1 MGRETGITW
10 TRSTF
15 NPWRGCQRV
24 SPGCEHC
31 YAETLSKRNHALLG
45 RWGPPAAGGTRVIA
59 SPAMWREPLRWN
71 AAAKASG
78 QQHRVF
84 CSSLAD
90 VFEDLPQLEEP
101 RRWLW
106 ALIEATPHL
115 TWLLLTKRPENVLR
129 MAPRDWS
136 GRRTQCCL
144 RDTNCD
150 GDCDRHPHGVQ
161 RTFPD
166 NVWMG
171 TTVEDKARAQERI
184 PHLLRVPARVRFLSM
199 EPQLELI
206 NIAPWLFADMSEYGK
221 GRARLNQIHWVIQGG
236 ESGGQARPFD
246 LDWAR
251 HTRDLC
257 ADAGVPYF
265 FKQTGAQPIGLTHPT
280 LGAIL
285 PSGAGSDVTEW
296 PTDMRVQQFPEDR

>member
-45 RWGPPAAGGTRVIA
+45 QWGPPAAGGTRVIA

-78 QQHRVF
+78 QEHRVF

-90 VFEDLPQLEEP
+90 VFEALPQLEEP

-106 ALIEATPHL
+106 TLIVATPHL
-115 TWLLLTKRPENVLR
+115 NWLLLTKRPQNVLG
-129 MAPRDWS
+129 MVPPSWL
-136 GRRTQCCL
+136 GGGGI
-144 RDTNCD
+144 N
-150 GDCDRHPHGVQ
+150 
-161 RTFPD
+161 FPS
-166 NVWMG
+166 NVWLG

-184 PHLLRVPARVRFLSM
+184 SHLLRVPAKVRFLSM

-265 FKQTGAQPIGLTHPT
+265 FKQTGANVVRALESEVH
-280 LGAIL
+280 
-285 PSGAGSDVTEW
+285 GAGDDPAWW
-296 PTDMRVQQFPEDR
+296 PEDMRVQQFPEDR